1 MGKAG
6 TKQKRKPKEKDKR
19 QYERFVEAARKL
31 GVNENMEDFQ
41 ANFEKIIP
49 PPKRSDRQ

>member
-6 TKQKRKPKEKDKR
+6 TKQKRRPKEKDKR

-31 GVNENMEDFQ
+31 GVDESPENFVRT
-41 ANFEKIIP
+41 FEKIIP
-49 PPKRSDRQ
+49 PPKPRHK